1 MKKGFNTL
9 FLIFLAFL
17 MVFPMLITVTNSF
30 MKDKEVLDNYFELKK
45 GGNTKDFISLKLI
58 PDNFSLSQ
66 YYQVIIGNNKYLRMF
81 WNTCFIVI
89 PLVIFNVLVSST
101 AAFAFSKLRF
111 KFKEQLFFLYIV
123 IMMMPFQVILVPN
136 YLVLDKLGLI
146 GNYLAIILPGI
157 FNTFGVFLLKQFM
170 DTIPNEYIEAARM
183 EGLNTIQIFRK
194 VVVPLSKEGIAA
206 LFILSFIDNWN
217 MVEQPLVF
225 LRDVNSQPLSLYLST
240 INSLNLGIAFAAGT
254 IYMIP
259 MILVFLYGENY
270 LIEGIKHSGIK

>member
-89 PLVIFNVLVSST
+89 PLVILNLIVSSM
-101 AAFAFSKLRF
+101 AAFGFSKLRF
-111 KFKEQLFFLYIV
+111 NGFK
-123 IMMMPFQVILVPN
+123 VIL
-136 YLVLDKLGLI
+136 
-146 GNYLAIILPGI
+146 
-157 FNTFGVFLLKQFM
+157 
-170 DTIPNEYIEAARM
+170 
-183 EGLNTIQIFRK
+183 
-194 VVVPLSKEGIAA
+194 
-206 LFILSFIDNWN
+206 
-217 MVEQPLVF
+217 
-225 LRDVNSQPLSLYLST
+225 SL
-240 INSLNLGIAFAAGT
+240 
-254 IYMIP
+254 
-259 MILVFLYGENY
+259 
-270 LIEGIKHSGIK
+270 